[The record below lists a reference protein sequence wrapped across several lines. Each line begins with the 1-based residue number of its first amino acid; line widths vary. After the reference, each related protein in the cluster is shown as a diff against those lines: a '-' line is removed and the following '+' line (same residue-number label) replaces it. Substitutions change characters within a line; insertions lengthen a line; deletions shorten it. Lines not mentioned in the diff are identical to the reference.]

1 MDHRKSRILMFA
13 SLPLA
18 FVFMLLALLFTPE
31 PQPVLPVDDQGN
43 ISITFEVQ
51 RVGEDGRPYTVYLDE
66 NGNEVP
72 SPQPDGSS
80 IGADGVVSLV
90 LMGLAIVSLLGGQI
104 QYLLFCRCPHCGGP
118 LWKVRGPQV
127 SYCPD
132 CGRSL

>member
-18 FVFMLLALLFTPE
+18 FVFMLLALLFNPE

-51 RVGEDGRPYTVYLDE
+51 RVGEDGRTHTVYLDE

-72 SPQPDGSS
+72 PPQSDDSSGTDG
-80 IGADGVVSLV
+80 IISLV
-90 LMGLAIVSLLGGQI
+90 LMGVAIVSLLGGQI

-132 CGRSL
+132 CGEPL